1 MTTTLVPIDGSQ
13 SAQEA
18 MKYAARSRPGG
29 DLLLLYVA
37 PSARMADLERGR
49 FLLENSR
56 RQCEVISRDVRIE
69 TRLEIG
75 DPRTKLPEVA
85 ADADC
90 DLVVMGAYGVNALP
104 HVDRVSP
111 EASELTEEMDRPVVL
126 VLPTGQGFFPRAT
139 DNDTEDEEEEQV
151 ARQA

>member
-13 SAQEA
+13 SSQEA
-18 MKYAARSRPGG
+18 MKYAARSRPQG

-37 PSARMADLERGR
+37 PSGRMADLERGK

-56 RQCEVISRDVRIE
+56 RQCEVIARNVRIQ

-85 ADADC
+85 ADSDA

-104 HVDRVSP
+104 HADRMHP
-111 EASELTEEMDRPVVL
+111 EASELSEEMHRPVVL
-126 VLPTGQGFFPRAT
+126 VLPTGQGIFSRTA
-139 DNDTEDEEEEQV
+139 DNECVEEEEEHI
-151 ARQA
+151 AGRA